1 MPEKGFK
8 GGEAA
13 LRIVLSVSLDGAC
26 KQYLATG
33 LVINILGCV
42 RSYNRFH
49 TRVFFVNYLR

>member
-26 KQYLATG
+26 KQYLAAG
-33 LVINILGCV
+33 LAIAICSVV
-42 RSYNRFH
+42 
-49 TRVFFVNYLR
+49 